1 MLEHVSGLRE
11 TAWAIALAVARSER
25 GATMAEWGLV
35 VGLIAIVSI
44 GAISEVG
51 DAVIGRFLQFA
62 SLF

>member
-1 MLEHVSGLRE
+1 M
-11 TAWAIALAVARSER
+11 AVARSER